1 MRRSNSPNHKFDAAA
16 DSTSTIRC
24 RNRFDNHDSMPRP
37 TRQAGVVT
45 GSTINRGDYMRLSA
59 LLTMVALTFGM
70 LQPAATASANA
81 GGVQAATNVVSNADG
96 ENALETG
103 DYPRAQK
110 AFSSA
115 LATGSSNAE
124 TEGYLRLGLGEA
136 LLWQGSLSDAG
147 KQFDKA
153 KSLLKNADQKLQARL
168 LDDYAYYYQT
178 QGKMDKA
185 LDSMTEALA
194 LQQANAA
201 NEPAVYVAAAM
212 HLVNLLDR
220 NGQLDKAEKIG
231 TQALAFQTE
240 KYGADSLMAANLNDQ
255 LGVIYR
261 KQGKQEQSKRC
272 FESSL
277 QVKLNYNAVSKQ
289 YAPQPYWDKVQFR
302 FLDGSPNCLRKFIDG
317 NELEIT
323 TANGVT
329 VGAAIAANSTT
340 FAKYAQ
346 LNIKIRNDTDKPI
359 QFLGQPPQLVTLTP
373 KIYFAHLLDPT
384 TLAQTVEK
392 SGNKKAKW
400 IRFWGENATQTMTST
415 MIGNGGMWGYQ
426 PIYSY
431 GGAMPYISRNGNMTT
446 MMTQVPDYAAQ
457 ARALQKA
464 ADVTEKSQQT
474 AFNIRSSSLG
484 ATTIAPG
491 QTIEGSLYWDVPNF
505 KNGILD
511 LTVGQALFEFEFP
524 PR

>member
-1 MRRSNSPNHKFDAAA
+1 MRL
-16 DSTSTIRC
+16 STL
-24 RNRFDNHDSMPRP
+24 
-37 TRQAGVVT
+37 
-45 GSTINRGDYMRLSA
+45 RLSA
-59 LLTMVALTFGM
+59 LQLSTLRLSILLPVMALTFGL
-70 LQPAATASANA
+70 LQPGAMAAATA
-81 GGVQAATNVVSNADG
+81 GGVESGTNVVSNADG

-103 DYPRAQK
+103 DYPRAQT

-115 LATGSSNAE
+115 LASGKNNTE

-136 LLWQGSLSDAG
+136 LLWQGSIADAG

-153 KSLLKNADQKLQARL
+153 KSLLKNADQRYRARL
-168 LDDYAYYYQT
+168 LDDYAYFYQT

-185 LDSMTEALA
+185 LDSMTDALA
-194 LQQANAA
+194 LQQANAK

-231 TQALAFQTE
+231 TQALAFQIE

-255 LGVIYR
+255 LGIIYR
-261 KQGKQEQSKRC
+261 KQGKQDLSKKC

-277 QVKLNYNAVSKQ
+277 RVKLSYDAVSKP

-302 FLDGSPNCLRKFIDG
+302 FLDGAPNCLRKFIDG

-329 VGAAIAANSTT
+329 VGAAIASKATS

-359 QFLGQPPQLVTLTP
+359 EFMGQPPQLVTLTP

-384 TLAQTVEK
+384 KLAETVEK
-392 SGNKKAKW
+392 SGDKKAKW

-415 MIGNGGMWGYQ
+415 MIGNGGFWGYQ

-431 GGAMPYISRNGNMTT
+431 GGAMPFVSRNGNMTT

-511 LTVGQALFEFEFP
+511 LAVGQAQFEFEFP
-524 PR
+524 AR

>member
-1 MRRSNSPNHKFDAAA
+1 MEQVYAIRRFK
-16 DSTSTIRC
+16 IE
-24 RNRFDNHDSMPRP
+24 
-37 TRQAGVVT
+37 VT
-45 GSTINRGDYMRLSA
+45 EMRLSA
-59 LLTMVALTFGM
+59 LLPMVALTFGL
-70 LQPAATASANA
+70 LQPVAMAAASA
-81 GGVQAATNVVSNADG
+81 GGIESGTNVVSNADG
-96 ENALETG
+96 ENALECA
-103 DYPRAQK
+103 DYPRAQT
-110 AFSSA
+110 AFESA
-115 LATGSSNAE
+115 LASGKSNAE

-136 LLWQGSLSDAG
+136 LLWQGSISDAG

-153 KSLLKNADQKLQARL
+153 KSLLKNADQKMRARL

-185 LDSMTEALA
+185 LDAMTDALA
-194 LQQANAA
+194 LQQANATS
-201 NEPAVYVAAAM
+201 EPAVYVAAAM

-255 LGVIYR
+255 LGVVYR
-261 KQGKQEQSKRC
+261 KQGKQSQSHKC
-272 FESSL
+272 FQSAL
-277 QVKLNYNAVSKQ
+277 QVKLSYDAVSKP

-302 FLDGSPNCLRKFIDG
+302 FLDGSPNCLRKFVDG

-329 VGAAIAANSTT
+329 VGAAIASKSTN

-346 LNIKIRNDTDKPI
+346 LNVKIRNDTDKPI
-359 QFLGQPPQLVTLTP
+359 QLLGQPPQLVTLTP
-373 KIYFAHLLDPT
+373 KIYFAHLLDPAK
-384 TLAQTVEK
+384 LAETVEK
-392 SGNKKAKW
+392 SGDKKAKW

-415 MIGNGGMWGYQ
+415 MIGNGGFWGYQ

-464 ADVTEKSQQT
+464 ADVTDKSQQT

-511 LTVGQALFEFEFP
+511 VAVGQATFEFEFP